1 MSELL
6 LREVRVF
13 FSSLSGIL
21 VLSIFLLTMGL
32 FLFVFGETN
41 LLLSP
46 FVTLDSFFD
55 LAPMIFIFLI
65 PAITMKTLAEE
76 KQSGTLE
83 LLMTQPI
90 RNSEIA
96 VAKFLASWIIVII
109 ALLPT
114 ILYYFTLYFLGD
126 PTGNIDTGG
135 VIGSYIG
142 LILLSGIFCAIGVF
156 ASAISENQ
164 IMSFIM
170 GTFFSFLIYWGF
182 QYISLLPVFVGKQD
196 DWIQMLGIQ
205 YHYVSISRGVLELRD
220 LVYFFSSMA
229 LFIGFT
235 VISLDR
241 KK

>member
-6 LREVRVF
+6 LREIRVF

-21 VLSIFLLTMGL
+21 VLSLFLFTMGL

-90 RNSEIA
+90 RNIEIV

-126 PTGNIDTGG
+126 PIGNIDTGG
-135 VIGSYIG
+135 VLGSYIG

-170 GTFFSFLIYWGF
+170 GTFFSFLIFWGF
-182 QYISLLPVFVGKQD
+182 QYISFLPVFVGKQD

-205 YHYVSISRGVLELRD
+205 YHYASISRGVLELRD
-220 LVYFFSSMA
+220 LVYFISYMA